1 MTRTTLRTAA
11 AALLLTAAA
20 ALPAHAQIS
29 SPIKFNVRAGA
40 ALPMGDF
47 GDAVNTGFTLGG
59 GLTLRAPLMPVA
71 LRVDGDYN
79 RFAFDTDLADEDVSI
94 WAITANAQ
102 VAPALSP
109 IYFIGGAGMYSM
121 SAFDESETDF
131 GLNGGAG
138 LRIPLTGFN
147 TFVEARYHHV
157 FTKDDADPNSSN
169 TQYLPIVFGV
179 EF

>member
-1 MTRTTLRTAA
+1 MTRKTLRAAA
-11 AALLLTAAA
+11 AALVLTAVA
-20 ALPAHAQIS
+20 ALPAHAQVS

-47 GDAVNTGFTLGG
+47 SDVAKTGFTLGG
-59 GLTLRAPLMPVA
+59 GLTFRAPLMPVA

-79 RFAFDTDLADEDVSI
+79 RFSHDIIDESLSL

-109 IYFIGGAGMYSM
+109 VYVLGGAGFYSQ
-121 SAFDESETDF
+121 SAGGESATDF
-131 GLNGGAG
+131 GLNGGVG
-138 LRIPLTGFN
+138 LRIPLTTFN
-147 TFVEARYHHV
+147 TFVEARYHYV
-157 FTKDDADPNSSN
+157 FTDDETPGSYNMA
-169 TQYLPIVFGV
+169 YLPIVFGI

>member
-40 ALPMGDF
+40 ALPMADF
-47 GDAVNTGFTLGG
+47 GEVANTGFIVGG

-71 LRVDGDYN
+71 LRVDGDFN
-79 RFAFDTDLADEDVSI
+79 RFALDSDLIDEDQTI
-94 WAITANAQ
+94 WALTANAQ

-109 IYFIGGAGMYSM
+109 IYFLGGAGVYSQ
-121 SAFDESETDF
+121 SVADESATDF
-131 GLNGGAG
+131 GLNGGVG

-147 TFVEARYHHV
+147 SFVEARYHYV
-157 FTKDDADPNSSN
+157 FTDEGDVGGYNLS
-169 TQYLPIVFGV
+169 YLPITFGI

>member
-40 ALPMGDF
+40 ALPMSDF
-47 GDAVNTGFTLGG
+47 GDYANTGFTLGG

-79 RFAFDTDLADEDVSI
+79 RFALDTDLTNEDVSI

>member
-1 MTRTTLRTAA
+1 MIRTSLRAA
-11 AALLLTAAA
+11 AAAMLLTAAA
-20 ALPAHAQIS
+20 ALPAQAQVS

-47 GDAVNTGFTLGG
+47 GDAVNTGFTIGG

-71 LRVDGDYN
+71 LRVDGDFN
-79 RFAFDTDLADEDVSI
+79 RFSFEETIPGLDDNMSLWSV
-94 WAITANAQ
+94 TANAQ
-102 VAPALSP
+102 IAPALSP
-109 IYFIGGAGMYSM
+109 VYFIGGVGMYSM
-121 SAFDESETDF
+121 SYEGESETDF

-147 TFVEARYHHV
+147 TFVEARFHSV
-157 FTKDDADPNSSN
+157 FSEGDKTN
-169 TQYLPIVFGV
+169 YVPIVFGV